1 MLPQFKE
8 FINYLHLAITLITW
22 LITSQRSL
30 KMEKRQ
36 FTLYLFLFIAHLS
49 YPVTQQRE
57 DDVLRKICN
66 HILEPT
72 DYQKDLFKENI
83 NKSKNNLQVE
93 VHVF

>member
-8 FINYLHLAITLITW
+8 YINYLHLAITLIV
-22 LITSQRSL
+22 QRSL
-30 KMEKRQ
+30 KMEKTQ

>member
-1 MLPQFKE
+1 M
-8 FINYLHLAITLITW
+8 
-22 LITSQRSL
+22 
-30 KMEKRQ
+30 
-36 FTLYLFLFIAHLS
+36 FIAHLS